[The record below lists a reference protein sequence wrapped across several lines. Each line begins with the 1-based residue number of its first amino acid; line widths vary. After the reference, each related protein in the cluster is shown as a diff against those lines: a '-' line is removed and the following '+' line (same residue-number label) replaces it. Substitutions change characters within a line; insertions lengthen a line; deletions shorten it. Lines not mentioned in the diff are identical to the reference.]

1 VSETSSLPPSPEK
14 RRRRRLHWLTWAVIV
29 ITGAV
34 TTIIVAPAELNPG
47 VSGVRFLEPSSGR
60 PPQVVH
66 AYLCGWPAPYA
77 EIARGFGGTG
87 WPAYTDAVDPARS
100 NVSWWNKYAWPF
112 EADAYQWLPRGV
124 AYTLLILLAI
134 PFLAATACE
143 LWIRRRG
150 GRLRLKIVDLL
161 VATTILA
168 SLLGWGAS
176 HRSRQFHETAVIEG
190 LREADVLFENR
201 FPIAGP
207 FHHTTYSFMARS
219 LWQRESSIFYR
230 GGVRYE
236 HQAPFWLVRLCG
248 SQRALSFYIHPTG
261 IIVDPAQ
268 LSDDNWAL
276 IEQLGSLEQLRLVD
290 RLAEGDVE
298 RLSRLTGI
306 RSLALD
312 EKRVGALAYPRQPT
326 VGRELDL
333 ERLATLK
340 HVEAVELAI
349 TGVKDE
355 HLKKLLALPNLQRID
370 MQGLYVDDA
379 ERAKLEAFRDDH
391 PELKIQMRW

>member
-1 VSETSSLPPSPEK
+1 M
-14 RRRRRLHWLTWAVIV
+14 
-29 ITGAV
+29 
-34 TTIIVAPAELNPG
+34 
-47 VSGVRFLEPSSGR
+47 
-60 PPQVVH
+60 H

-77 EIARGFGGTG
+77 EIARGFEGPG

-100 NVSWWNKYAWPF
+100 SVSWWNKYAWPF
-112 EADAYQWLPRGV
+112 EADAYQWLPRGI

-134 PFLAATACE
+134 PLLVATACE

-161 VATTILA
+161 VATTLLA
-168 SLLGWGAS
+168 GLLGWGAS
-176 HRSRQFHETAVIEG
+176 HRSRQFHETAVIEQ
-190 LREADVLFENR
+190 LREADALFENR
-201 FPIAGP
+201 FPLAGP
-207 FHHTTYSFMARS
+207 FHHTTYSYLARS
-219 LWQRESSIFYR
+219 PWQRELSIFYH

-261 IIVDPAQ
+261 IIVDPTR
-268 LSDDNWAL
+268 LSDDDWML
-276 IEQLGSLEQLRLVD
+276 IEQLGTLEQLRFVD
-290 RLAEGDVE
+290 RLADGDVE
-298 RLSRLTGI
+298 KLSRLTGV

-333 ERLATLK
+333 ARISQLD

-355 HLKKLLALPNLQRID
+355 HLEKLLTLPNLQRID

-379 ERAKLEAFRDDH
+379 ERAKLEAFRDGH